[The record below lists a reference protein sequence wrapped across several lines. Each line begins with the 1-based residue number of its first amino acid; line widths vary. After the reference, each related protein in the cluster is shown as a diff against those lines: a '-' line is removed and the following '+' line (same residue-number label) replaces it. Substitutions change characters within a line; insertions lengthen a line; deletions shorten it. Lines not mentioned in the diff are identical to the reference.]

1 MSLHRYISLK
11 CHLHI
16 LEGEWW
22 AATASFSVLDMSV
35 LSLLSP
41 LPLLVPFLTSE
52 QGLAG
57 WTGYGC
63 YFLKSQVAQ
72 WRLCLAL
79 QVVPPLCLLIGSWW
93 VPESPRYL
101 VATDRQE
108 AGFAI
113 LKRLHHHPDDEDDTI
128 AREELYQIR
137 RQLDLEKRDGW
148 RQGWIKGWI
157 LLFSKKSYRKRLLFG
172 FLLL

>member
-1 MSLHRYISLK
+1 MLK
-11 CHLHI
+11 R
-16 LEGEWW
+16 
-22 AATASFSVLDMSV
+22 F
-35 LSLLSP
+35 
-41 LPLLVPFLTSE
+41 

-79 QVVPPLCLLIGSWW
+79 QIVPPLCLLVGSPWL
-93 VPESPRYL
+93 PESPRHL
-101 VATDRQE
+101 LARDRQE
-108 AGFAI
+108 EGYAI
-113 LKRLHHHPDDEDDTI
+113 LKRLHHAPEDVDFTI

-137 RQLDLEKRDGW
+137 QQLELEKREGW
-148 RQGWIKGWI
+148 QQGYIKGWI